1 MKLFYRKFGK
11 GKPVIILHGLFGMSD
26 NWMTIGKKIAER
38 HTVYIPDQ
46 RNHGRSTHSVEF
58 SYDLLVNDLAEFAAE
73 HNLNEIRLIGHSMGG
88 KVAMQY
94 ALKYPQKVEK
104 LVVVDIAPKN
114 YYNTY
119 FKMFLETL
127 SAINL
132 DSLMS
137 REEADTRLS
146 VKIKQKPIRQFL
158 LKNLRRN
165 RDGTFSW
172 KANLPSIYQ
181 NIDEILQGSNETF
194 TFENPTLFIKGGRSE
209 YILPADFPLIRR
221 IFPNSEIV
229 TIDDATHWIHS
240 DAPDEFCGH
249 LRTFFG

>member
-11 GKPVIILHGLFGMSD
+11 GKPLIILHGLFGMSD
-26 NWMTIGKKIAER
+26 NWMTIGKKIAKR

-46 RNHGRSTHSVEF
+46 RNHGRSGHSDEF
-58 SYDLLVNDLAEFAAE
+58 DYDILVNDLAEFAAE
-73 HNLNEIRLIGHSMGG
+73 QDLKEMRLIGHSMGG

-94 ALKYPQKVEK
+94 ALMFPQKVEK

-132 DSLMS
+132 DSLKS
-137 REEADTRLS
+137 RDEADMQLS
-146 VKIKQKPIRQFL
+146 NKIKQKPIRQFL

-172 KANLPSIYQ
+172 KANLQSIYR
-181 NIDEILQGSNETF
+181 NIDKILQGSNETF

-209 YILPADFPLIRR
+209 YIVPADYSLIKR

-229 TIDDATHWIHS
+229 TIENATHWVHS
-240 DAPDEFCGH
+240 DEPDEFCDH